1 MKKRIYNPTKF
12 HIIICLQEDTRKLI
26 RELSLFITLLFCTIF
41 SVYSQSGIYGKI
53 INADGKPLAN
63 ANVLLLNSKDSSL
76 VKGQLSNGEGLYKFE
91 NIMAGQY
98 IINSTYTGFENEYT
112 AAFTI
117 TDKQQSFNL
126 GITKLTETHLQLKEV
141 TIAAKKPLYEQKI
154 DRLVINVAA
163 SITFAGGTALDVLE
177 RSPGVRVNRMS
188 NALSINGKSGVII
201 MINGKRN
208 YMNIAAVV
216 QMLAGMPSGNI
227 ERIEIITTPPANFD
241 AEGDAG
247 IINIV
252 LKSNEQFGTNGSYSV
267 TAGYSKGEQNSI
279 SANMNHREGK
289 VNLFGNY
296 SFSRIRMQQVWDTY
310 HAVTNNG
317 KLLENFSDD
326 KRHALAVQHDGQAG
340 LDYEINKKTI
350 IGALLSASYRHWTM
364 KSLNDAL
371 VSSNNRVDTT
381 VSIINNEL
389 HTTLYYGVNLN
400 IQHTFSDDEKL
411 TVNADYL
418 HYKDNNPNSYTNA
431 YYDGVNNF
439 LYNENVQSGK
449 TTPLTIWIEAID
461 YTKKLSKK
469 VDMEA
474 GVKDARSS
482 FKDVVEVSSLF
493 QNNWVKDT
501 FLSGNHTLNENIS
514 AAYTSFNIKLSTKIS
529 MKAGLRYEYTH
540 SRLETEAQLDI
551 VKRDYGKIFPSF
563 FILDNI
569 NDSNSI
575 NFSYSRRIWRPG
587 FSDLAPWVLFLDPKT
602 FQTGNPDL
610 QPAIVDAVNTSY
622 TYKNK
627 ILSLSYSYISPS
639 ITQLP
644 KIDEK
649 NNKLVIAS
657 ENSKSYQSLS
667 LNLSLP
673 FTINKWWNMQN
684 NLTGNWS
691 KSSSFYKAV
700 VQQEQKNFYINSTQ
714 TFLLPKDF
722 SIGLSGFY
730 SSKSLWGLY
739 TFNSNWSADIGL
751 QKKILKNKSIL
762 TFNVNNIFNSLK
774 GNYNALIPEQNLI
787 VKNSY
792 TYGYRG
798 FNLSY
803 SHNFGNDKVKEKR
816 DRTTGAEDEKG
827 RGY

>member
-1 MKKRIYNPTKF
+1 MRLHATIYLQLRSIK
-12 HIIICLQEDTRKLI
+12 IIKGL
-26 RELSLFITLLFCTIF
+26 LLFMLLMGIVF
-41 SVYSQSGIYGKI
+41 SVDAQTKIYGKVVSV
-53 INADGKPLAN
+53 DDKPLAN
-63 ANVLLLNSKDSSL
+63 ANVLLLNTKDSSL
-76 VKGQLSNGEGLYKFE
+76 AKGQLTNATGVYSFE
-91 NIMAGQY
+91 NIPQGQY
-98 IINSTYTGFENEYT
+98 FISYSYTGYKNEYSDDV
-112 AAFTI
+112 TI
-117 TDKQQSFNL
+117 SDKQQSLNL
-126 GITKLTETHLQLKEV
+126 GIIKLTEMHLQLKEV

-154 DRLVINVAA
+154 DRLVINVAT
-163 SITFAGGTALDVLE
+163 SITFAGSTALDVLE

-188 NALSINGKSGVII
+188 NALSVNGKSGVII

-208 YMNIAAVV
+208 YMDIAAVV

-252 LKSNEQFGTNGSYSV
+252 LKSNNQFGTNGSYSL
-267 TAGYSKGEQNSI
+267 TAGYSKGEQNSASVNI
-279 SANMNHREGK
+279 NHRKGK

-296 SFSRIRMQQVWDTY
+296 SFSRNRLQQVWDTY

-326 KRHALAVQHDGQAG
+326 KRHALASQHDGQAG
-340 LDYEINKKTI
+340 LDYEISKKTI
-350 IGALLSASYRHWTM
+350 AGALLSGSYRHWDM
-364 KSLNDAL
+364 KSLNDAF
-371 VSSNNRVDTT
+371 VSSDNRLDTT

-389 HTTLYYGVNLN
+389 HTTLYYGANLN
-400 IQHTFSDDEKL
+400 LQHTFSDDEKL

-431 YYDGVNNF
+431 YYNGFNNY
-439 LYNENVQSGK
+439 LYDENVQSSK
-449 TTPLTIWIEAID
+449 TTPLTMWIGAID
-461 YTKKLSKK
+461 YTKKISKGT
-469 VDMEA
+469 DMEA
-474 GVKDARSS
+474 GIKDAWSGFR
-482 FKDVVEVSSLF
+482 DVVGVSSLF

-501 FLSGNHTLNENIS
+501 SLSGNHTLNENIS
-514 AAYTSFNIKLSTKIS
+514 AAYTSFNIKLSAKTS
-529 MKAGLRYEYTH
+529 MKAGLRYEFTH
-540 SRLETEAQLDI
+540 SRLGSETKLDI
-551 VKRDYGKIFPSF
+551 VKRDYGKLFPGF
-563 FILDNI
+563 FLLHNI
-569 NDSNSI
+569 NDSNSL

-602 FQTGNPDL
+602 FHTGNPDL
-610 QPAIVDAVNTSY
+610 QPAIVDAVNVSY

-639 ITQLP
+639 ITQIP
-644 KIDEK
+644 KIDEGS
-649 NNKLVIAS
+649 NKLVIAS

-673 FTINKWWNMQN
+673 FTVTKWWNMQN
-684 NLTGNWS
+684 NLTGSWN
-691 KSSSFYKAV
+691 KSSAFYKAA

-714 TFLLPKDF
+714 NFLLLKDF

-739 TFNSNWSADIGL
+739 SFDPNWSIDIGV
-751 QKKILKNKSIL
+751 QKKILKNKSVL
-762 TFNVNNIFNSLK
+762 TFNINNIFNSLV

-787 VKNSY
+787 VKNKY

-798 FNLSY
+798 FSLSY
-803 SHNFGNDKVKEKR
+803 SHNFGNDKVKGKR
-816 DRTTGAEDEKG
+816 DRTTSAEDEKG